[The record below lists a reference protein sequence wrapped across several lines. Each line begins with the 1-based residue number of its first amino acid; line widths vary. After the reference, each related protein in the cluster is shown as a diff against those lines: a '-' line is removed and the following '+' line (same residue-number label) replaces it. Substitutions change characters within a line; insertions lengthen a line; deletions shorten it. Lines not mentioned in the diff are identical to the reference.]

1 MDNKILYMLFS
12 IEAKLRV
19 HTDILI
25 ELADILTDKNPD
37 QIKQEIALKTI
48 AELKK
53 VRDQMNEF
61 KEIL

>member
-61 KEIL
+61 KEA